1 MWFGKMGLQCGWAEK
16 ARAERARQRTQRAR
30 VSGISRRLCGEYY
43 VRGNMKSKGKK
54 EEELNELKKDLSEAK
69 NLILAQ
75 FKGITVAQDTE
86 LRQKI
91 RATSS
96 KYRVIKNK
104 LAKIATKGTPAEE
117 LTNSLK
123 GPTSIAYNSSDP
135 VALAKTLTAYA
146 KANPV
151 FVFKA
156 GMVEG
161 RVVNLDDL
169 NAIAALPSKEEL
181 IAKLLFLLNAPA
193 QRIAVAVNGVA
204 RNLAVVVGQ
213 AVEQKKFQE

>member
-1 MWFGKMGLQCGWAEK
+1 
-16 ARAERARQRTQRAR
+16 
-30 VSGISRRLCGEYY
+30 
-43 VRGNMKSKGKK
+43 MKSKGKK
-54 EEELNELKKDLSEAK
+54 EEELKQLKNDLAEAK

-75 FKGITVAQDTE
+75 FQGITVAQDTE

-91 RATSS
+91 RAASS
-96 KYRVIKNK
+96 KYRVVKNT
-104 LAKIATKGTPAEE
+104 LAKIAAKGTPAEKVA
-117 LTNSLK
+117 NSLR

-135 VALAKTLTAYA
+135 VALAKALTAYA

-151 FVFKA
+151 FVFKT

-169 NAIAALPSKEEL
+169 NAIASLPSKEEL

-193 QRIAVAVNGVA
+193 QRIAVATNGVA
-204 RNLAVVVGQ
+204 RNLAVVIGQ
-213 AVEQKKFQE
+213 AIEQKKFQE

>member
-1 MWFGKMGLQCGWAEK
+1 
-16 ARAERARQRTQRAR
+16 
-30 VSGISRRLCGEYY
+30 
-43 VRGNMKSKGKK
+43 MKSKGKK
-54 EEELNELKKDLSEAK
+54 QEELNDLKKDLSEAK
-69 NLILAQ
+69 NLIMAQ
-75 FKGITVAQDTE
+75 FQGITVAQDTD

-96 KYRVIKNK
+96 KYRVVKNT
-104 LAKIATKGTPAEE
+104 LAKIAAQGTPVEKVA
-117 LTNSLK
+117 NSLK
-123 GPTSIAYNSSDP
+123 GPTSIAYNNTDP
-135 VALAKTLTAYA
+135 VALAKALTAYA

-151 FVFKA
+151 FVFKT
-156 GMVEG
+156 GIVEG

-193 QRIAVAVNGVA
+193 QRIAVATNGVA
-204 RNLAVVVGQ
+204 RNLAIVVGQ